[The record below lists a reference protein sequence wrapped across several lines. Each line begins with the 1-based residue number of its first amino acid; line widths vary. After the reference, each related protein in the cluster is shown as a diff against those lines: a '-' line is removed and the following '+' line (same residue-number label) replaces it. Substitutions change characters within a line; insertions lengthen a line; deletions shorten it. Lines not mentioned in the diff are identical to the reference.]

1 MRILFTADWHI
12 KLGQKNVPLT
22 WAINRYLEFFKQVY
36 ELEKEVDLHII
47 GGDVFDRVP
56 TLEELNLYFRFIKSI
71 SIPTLVY
78 DGNHEATKKGK
89 TFFTTLATITQDLN
103 PLVTVVDDIYVENNK
118 FQILPYC
125 ELHKTGRIE
134 FLDPELP
141 LFTHVRGEIPPH
153 VKPEVDLD
161 RFRKFPI
168 VFAGDLHSH
177 SNSQRNIVYPGS
189 PMTTTF
195 HRSNVET
202 GGIII
207 EDNWEWSWV
216 RFNLPQLIRATVS
229 SPKDMKAT
237 GYDHTIYE
245 LEGDMV
251 ELSSVKVTDLLDKKI
266 IKRKS
271 EATLLLDKNMT
282 IEEELVEYLTYILE
296 IPEPKIRDIIGVY
309 NDNSK
314 KINMG

>member
-1 MRILFTADWHI
+1 MRILFTADWHL
-12 KLGQKNVPLT
+12 KLRQKNVPLT
-22 WAINRYLEFFKQVY
+22 WAIKRYLEFFNQVH

-47 GGDVFDRVP
+47 GGDIFDRMP
-56 TLEELNLYFRFIKSI
+56 ILEELNLYFRFIKGVTV
-71 SIPTLVY
+71 PTLIY

-89 TFFTTLATITQDLN
+89 TFFTTLSTVTSDLN
-103 PLVTVVDDIYVENNK
+103 PLVTIVDDIYVENNK

-125 ELHKTGRIE
+125 ELHNKNIIE
-134 FLDPELP
+134 FLDPSLP

-153 VKPEVDLD
+153 VKPEVDLN
-161 RFRKFPI
+161 RFSKFPV
-168 VFAGDLHSH
+168 VFAGDLHAH

-216 RFNLPQLIRATVS
+216 RFTLPQLIRRTVS
-229 SPKDMKAT
+229 SQKEMKAT
-237 GYDHTIYE
+237 EYDHTIYE
-245 LEGDMV
+245 LEGDMS

-266 IKRKS
+266 IKRS
-271 EATLLLDKNMT
+271 TEATLLLDKNMT
-282 IEEELVEYLTYILE
+282 IEEELIEYLTYILE
-296 IPEPKIRDIIGVY
+296 IPEPKIKDIVEVY
-309 NDNSK
+309 NDYK
-314 KINMG
+314 VKL